1 MTLREAGSRRKSLR
15 YDERW
20 SRRELWY
27 AFYRTCFFFLFH
39 VHSYMWIAYSILL
52 VIPLGDMD
60 SSFSTI
66 SAQLMV
72 WVWWWEI
79 GCSSLPSSSPPP
91 SLTMGARGDTKGR
104 KKLHYWWFFVDKM
117 GGGCWRPP
125 PVKSASG
132 TLRDGRFLRAVGLVE
147 RKSCLT
153 CCCSESLSNNITLG
167 NRRCLNTMQCSVS
180 RAEDEWRSSE

>member
-91 SLTMGARGDTKGR
+91 LTMGARGDTKGR
-104 KKLHYWWFFVDKM
+104 KKM
-117 GGGCWRPP
+117 
-125 PVKSASG
+125 
-132 TLRDGRFLRAVGLVE
+132 TLLMIFCRQDGRRLLKTSTSQICQRHAPWWAI
-147 RKSCLT
+147 SA
-153 CCCSESLSNNITLG
+153 
-167 NRRCLNTMQCSVS
+167 RC
-180 RAEDEWRSSE
+180 RSSRTEKLSYMLLFRITKQ

>member
-91 SLTMGARGDTKGR
+91 PPSQWGQGGTRRDEKNDIIDDFLSTRWAEAVEDLHQSNLPAARSVMGDFCA
-104 KKLHYWWFFVDKM
+104 
-117 GGGCWRPP
+117 
-125 PVKSASG
+125 
-132 TLRDGRFLRAVGLVE
+132 
-147 RKSCLT
+147 
-153 CCCSESLSNNITLG
+153 LS
-167 NRRCLNTMQCSVS
+167 V
-180 RAEDEWRSSE
+180 